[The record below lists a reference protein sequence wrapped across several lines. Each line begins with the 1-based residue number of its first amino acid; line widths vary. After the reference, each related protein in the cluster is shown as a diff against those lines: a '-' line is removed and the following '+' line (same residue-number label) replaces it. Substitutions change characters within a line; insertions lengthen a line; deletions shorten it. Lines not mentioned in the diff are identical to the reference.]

1 MPGTSS
7 PAFTIS
13 PFSSQ
18 ITRLQVSAI
27 SPSWWATRNT
37 VPACARNSSIRAWLL
52 RWNSASP
59 VASASSTSRM
69 SWLLAEAMAN
79 RSRDPMP
86 LEYAFIGRLMKSPTP
101 ENSTI
106 CGLASLTSCGA
117 MPMARQPRTTFRSPV
132 RSSSSAAFTPS
143 SAPCPSVYTAPFSAG
158 SSPAIAR
165 SRVDLPEPFRPI
177 TPTASPR

>member
-7 PAFTIS
+7 PALTIW

-18 ITRLQVSAI
+18 MIRLQVSKI
-27 SPSWWATRNT
+27 SLSWCATRNT
-37 VPACARNSSIRAWLL
+37 VPACWRSSSIRAWLF

-69 SWLLAEAMAN
+69 SWLLADAMAK

-86 LEYAFIGRLMKSPTP
+86 VEYAFIGRLMKSPTP

-106 CGLASLTSCGA
+106 RGLASLVSWGV
-117 MPMARQPRTTFRSPV
+117 MPMARQPSTTFRSPV

-143 SAPCPSVYTAPFSAG
+143 SAPCPSVYTAPCSAG

-165 SRVDLPEPFRPI
+165 SRVDLPEPFRPM